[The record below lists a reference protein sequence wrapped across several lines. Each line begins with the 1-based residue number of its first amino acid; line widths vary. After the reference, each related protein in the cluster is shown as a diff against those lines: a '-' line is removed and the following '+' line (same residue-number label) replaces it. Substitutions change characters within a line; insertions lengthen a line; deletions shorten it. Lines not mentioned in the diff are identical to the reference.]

1 MSEGWSGSMTMMVTM
16 RELGRGD
23 LTESDRRESAGG
35 PGMDAVFTDVAPS
48 LYRSLY
54 AYTGR
59 RKTIAEEATAEAFA
73 RAVAYQGGIR
83 NPRAWLYRTAFRI
96 ATQELREERLRVE
109 GVPDV
114 AVDPPDLLGLADA
127 LMKLAPKQRAV
138 IALRYIADL
147 STGETAAALG
157 ISPATVRVHLFR
169 GRSRLDELLREEE
182 V

>member
-1 MSEGWSGSMTMMVTM
+1 MTMMVTM
-16 RELGRGD
+16 LDRGPRELTEPDEGQPAAARLD
-23 LTESDRRESAGG
+23 L
-35 PGMDAVFTDVAPS
+35 DAVFTEVAPP

-59 RKTIAEEATAEAFA
+59 RKAIAEEATAEAFA

-114 AVDPPDLLGLADA
+114 AADPPDLLGLADA

-138 IALRYIADL
+138 IVLRYVADL
-147 STGETAAALG
+147 TTGETASALG
-157 ISPATVRVHLFR
+157 ISPATVRVHVFR
-169 GRSRLDELLREEE
+169 GRSKLEELLREE